1 MATAKKTAKKSS
13 SKKMRSRSAKKAK
26 SVPAVRYLR
35 YELTNSANVGTET
48 SHFIDLSK
56 DLSAI
61 NRRLMRQGRM
71 YHVKRITVVSSNS
84 GQSQGPSPA
93 DQPATHAGRI
103 SFSTAPESWITQMA
117 WKRGLNSFTK
127 MQSHA
132 LENAASDLR
141 GTYNDFKVYL
151 SDDHRTGTKL
161 TPKDNGGNDL
171 SGGDWSYTDMITPD
185 GTTGADEFVV
195 SLLGEHVGSAGS
207 RTLVSLVKSYQQ
219 SRATVSANPS
229 PETFNVDDDD
239 PLMNLFDDGTQVDEI
254 IAKMLT
260 DGEDPPY
267 DMNDYPGTANNM
279 PKPIVVQDTTLG
291 VDGKATVGGFSA
303 MCGLIEIESKS
314 PIASDIYSVLVELA
328 PGKYRGIKA
337 DVI

>member
-1 MATAKKTAKKSS
+1 MASKKTSAMKKKSS
-13 SKKMRSRSAKKAK
+13 SKRSRSTKKTI
-26 SVPAVRYLR
+26 PAVRHLR
-35 YELTNSANVGTET
+35 YELTNSGTPGVET
-48 SHFIDLSK
+48 SHYIDLAR

-71 YHVKRITVVSSNS
+71 YHVKRITVISSNTIAN
-84 GQSQGPSPA
+84 GNQDPSAIVP
-93 DQPATHAGRI
+93 AGRI

-117 WKRGLNSFTK
+117 WKRGFQSFTK
-127 MQSHA
+127 MQAHG
-132 LENAASDLR
+132 LENAGSDLR

-151 SDDHRTGTKL
+151 TNDHRTGTQL
-161 TPKDNGGNDL
+161 VPKDNGGNSL

-195 SLLGEHVGSAGS
+195 SLLGDHVGAAGS

-239 PLMNLFDDGTQVDEI
+239 PLMNLFDAGTQVDEI

-267 DMNDYPGTANNM
+267 DINEYPGIGSNM
-279 PKPIVVQDTTLG
+279 PKPLVVQDTTLG
-291 VDGKATVGGFSA
+291 VDGKSTVGGFNA

-314 PIASDIYSVLVELA
+314 PIASDVYSVLVELA
-328 PGKYRGIKA
+328 SGKYRGIKA

>member
-1 MATAKKTAKKSS
+1 MANAKKSS
-13 SKKMRSRSAKKAK
+13 SKRSRSTAKKAI
-26 SVPAVRYLR
+26 PAVRHLR
-35 YELTNSANVGTET
+35 YELTNSGSAGTET
-48 SHFIDLSK
+48 SHFIDLAK

-71 YHVKRITVVSSNS
+71 YHVKRITVVSSNTIAGAGGAEPERVS
-84 GQSQGPSPA
+84 
-93 DQPATHAGRI
+93 AGRI
-103 SFSTAPESWITQMA
+103 SFSTAPESWVSQMA
-117 WKRGLNSFTK
+117 WKRGFNSFTK

-132 LENAASDLR
+132 LENAGSDLR

-151 SDDHRTGTKL
+151 TNDMRTGTVL
-161 TPKDNGGNDL
+161 TPKDNGGNL
-171 SGGDWSYTDMITPD
+171 LGYGDWSYTDMITPD
-185 GTTGADEFVV
+185 GTTTADEFVL
-195 SLLGEHVGSAGS
+195 SLLGDHVGSAGS
-207 RTLVSLVKSYQQ
+207 RTLVSLVKSYAQ

-239 PLMNLFDDGTQVDEI
+239 PLMNLFDAGTQTDEI

-267 DMNDYPGTANNM
+267 DINDYPGANTNM

-291 VDGKATVGGFSA
+291 ADGKSTVGGFSA
-303 MCGLIEIESKS
+303 MCGLIEIESTS
-314 PIASDIYSVLVELA
+314 PIANDVYSVLVELA
-328 PGKYRGIKA
+328 PGKYRGVKA

>member
-1 MATAKKTAKKSS
+1 MASKKTSAMKKKTS
-13 SKKMRSRSAKKAK
+13 SKRSRSTKKTI
-26 SVPAVRYLR
+26 PAVRHLR
-35 YELTNSANVGTET
+35 YELTNSGSPGTET
-48 SHFIDLSK
+48 SHFIDLSR

-71 YHVKRITVVSSNS
+71 YHVKRITVVSSNTIAN
-84 GQSQGPSPA
+84 GNEDPNAIVP
-93 DQPATHAGRI
+93 AGRI

-117 WKRGLNSFTK
+117 WKRGFQSFTK

-151 SDDHRTGTKL
+151 TDDHRTGTKL
-161 TPKDNGGNDL
+161 TPLDNGGNAL
-171 SGGDWSYTDMITPD
+171 LGGDWSYTDMITPD
-185 GTTGADEFVV
+185 GTTGADEFVL
-195 SLLGEHVGSAGS
+195 SLIGDHVGSAGS

-229 PETFNVDDDD
+229 PDTSNVNDDD
-239 PLMNLFDDGTQVDEI
+239 PLINLFDAGTQTDEI

-267 DMNDYPGTANNM
+267 DINDYPGANTNM

-291 VDGKATVGGFSA
+291 VDGKSTVGGFTS

-314 PIASDIYSVLVELA
+314 PIASDVYSVLVELA